1 MAIYNLL
8 VDDFTFSKGFNT
20 ICLLGWKHYSTIG
33 KMVVDN
39 PDEQIYLQLVDKL
52 TGRFHIA
59 KLFSCDLKKF
69 IHMSDTEIASNH
81 ASNNFAELTLSMS
94 KTHGDLF
101 TVNNMVT
108 ILGFSIEP
116 HKN

>member
-1 MAIYNLL
+1 
-8 VDDFTFSKGFNT
+8 
-20 ICLLGWKHYSTIG
+20 
-33 KMVVDN
+33 MVVDN

-81 ASNNFAELTLSMS
+81 ASNNFRSMEIKIMHLSRE
-94 KTHGDLF
+94 
-101 TVNNMVT
+101 VN
-108 ILGFSIEP
+108 I
-116 HKN
+116 